1 MKEQS
6 KNPIPV
12 LKSELT
18 HHWQERLK
26 GSNIVEMVMK
36 YKDADYFNHSDPDL
50 DPETVIYEHI
60 VKEADPKEGRLN
72 WGHITLYPGQV
83 KDQYFCTKG
92 HFHTNPEAEEYL
104 LCMQGDGLIMYLSKD
119 GECWCEELEEASLH
133 KVPAGIARRLI
144 NIGDEPLMLSQ
155 CTPSNAG
162 FDFDSIDEHPFP
174 CHVYDD
180 DGELAILVDVDEQ
193 RPNSS
198 MLEEEDIINFL
209 GGNSGE
215 NVNN

>member
-26 GSNIVEMVMK
+26 DSNLVEMVMK
-36 YKDADYFNHSDPDL
+36 YKDADYFNRSDPDL

-60 VKEADPKEGRLN
+60 VKESDPKEGRLN

-119 GECWCEELEEASLH
+119 GECWCEELEEGSLH